1 MIKVSDCKYRE
12 VLDKSKQRGEVF
24 FGCDQ
29 QFLNALL
36 MKLKVIFCCHCTT
49 QTVANEPP
57 NEITTLAFRVPFG
70 TRYISYSAVA
80 ILRPRNI
87 APQRHF
93 ESSYLR
99 RMQEAIFMEAVF
111 AKLAWR
117 AGSVHGGSWAQV
129 VFYMPNEE
137 VLKKDDLSRELCFVL
152 YGACH
157 LIEDDKVKRVVR
169 HDVIRRAQNLP
180 VLRAHP

>member
-57 NEITTLAFRVPFG
+57 NEITTLAPRVPFG
-70 TRYISYSAVA
+70 TR
-80 ILRPRNI
+80 LRLIFRSRDI
-87 APQRHF
+87 ATTQYRSPTPF
-93 ESSYLR
+93 
-99 RMQEAIFMEAVF
+99 
-111 AKLAWR
+111 
-117 AGSVHGGSWAQV
+117 
-129 VFYMPNEE
+129 
-137 VLKKDDLSRELCFVL
+137 
-152 YGACH
+152 
-157 LIEDDKVKRVVR
+157 
-169 HDVIRRAQNLP
+169 
-180 VLRAHP
+180 